1 MEKEI
6 IYNNRKLN
14 NTKTWLLFLFFGWSY
29 GSMGNIGKQI
39 LFYIT
44 LGGFGLWT
52 LYVMFTLNKK
62 IKCYN
67 RLTAVKIGYKTK
79 DLIKEGLI

>member
-6 IYNNRKLN
+6 IYKNRKLN

-62 IKCYN
+62 IKSYN

>member
-62 IKCYN
+62 IKSYN